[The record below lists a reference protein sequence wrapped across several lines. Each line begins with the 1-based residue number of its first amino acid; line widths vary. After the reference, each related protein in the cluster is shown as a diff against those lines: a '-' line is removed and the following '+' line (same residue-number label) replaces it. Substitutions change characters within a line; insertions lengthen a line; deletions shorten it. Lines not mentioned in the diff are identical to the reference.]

1 MSVNITLV
9 GGSVLE
15 GSIFAIDPITE
26 SVVLKDSNGGYTLI
40 SPSQI
45 GFHIINLYIINII
58 MLLYYFY
65 LVLFYLYT

>member
-45 GFHIINLYIINII
+45 GFHIINII